1 LNWIV
6 IEIQSICSA
15 QTPHFSLGRV
25 KMQLVQNDN
34 AVFIVYVCLCLRRKG
49 LEAFIFKLDTRANKV
64 QIHRKEDCIEVKP
77 TDG

>member
-1 LNWIV
+1 
-6 IEIQSICSA
+6 
-15 QTPHFSLGRV
+15 
-25 KMQLVQNDN
+25 MQLVQNDN